1 MSNKSYVSSHSVL
14 SIIFI
19 SNLNVGS
26 MSLDI
31 LISFAKGKECI
42 FYLSI
47 SLQIYIYIYIYYIY
61 VQYIYINVLYINVLN
76 IYIYVYYIYIYIYI
90 YLTYIYIYSCK
101 INLNRR
107 QKIFFGM
114 VAINIFLHNKE
125 SSVAIDHVTA
135 VSVIIQTK
143 WHQ

>member
-1 MSNKSYVSSHSVL
+1 MLKLTQPNTSNNFVLKVTGELKTECKIEIYMSNKSYVSSHSVL

-47 SLQIYIYIYIYYIY
+47 SLQIYIYIYIYICSI
-61 VQYIYINVLYINVLN
+61 YIYINVLYINVLN
-76 IYIYVYYIYIYIYI
+76 IYIYYIYI
-90 YLTYIYIYSCK
+90 
-101 INLNRR
+101 
-107 QKIFFGM
+107 
-114 VAINIFLHNKE
+114 
-125 SSVAIDHVTA
+125 
-135 VSVIIQTK
+135 
-143 WHQ
+143 

>member
-47 SLQIYIYIYIYYIY
+47 SLQIYIYIYIY

-76 IYIYVYYIYIYIYI
+76 IYIYILYIYIYI
-90 YLTYIYIYSCK
+90 
-101 INLNRR
+101 
-107 QKIFFGM
+107 
-114 VAINIFLHNKE
+114 
-125 SSVAIDHVTA
+125 
-135 VSVIIQTK
+135 
-143 WHQ
+143 